1 MAGELIP
8 AVRGI
13 AWEASNGVG
22 KKKPLASSVIVSFT
36 SCEYAMKN
44 PLYNQ
49 QSASKTFA
57 VPNVVWQ
64 ILKELQPSK
73 SGLARVL
80 LDNKRTVRESS
91 SFQLLKESK
100 NFKTLSITGGDS
112 KSTTV
117 SA

>member
-1 MAGELIP
+1 MGGELVP
-8 AVRGI
+8 AIRGE

-36 SCEYAMKN
+36 SSEYAHDNRLCNEK
-44 PLYNQ
+44 
-49 QSASKTFA
+49 SASERLA
-57 VPNVVWQ
+57 MPSVVWQ
-64 ILKELQPSK
+64 IVEKLQRSK

-80 LDNKRTVRESS
+80 FGIKRTVRKSS
-91 SFQLLKESK
+91 SSQLLKESK